1 MRDKIEKYISDT
13 MKGYGVSGSAIKNE
27 LANACCDEYNMQ
39 VEKGVAP
46 YEAYEAAVANVEEIV
61 KGMVKPGNRY
71 AFSLGMGI
79 LALVISVGE
88 MLASLLARNIY
99 FYEAE
104 MLVVCAGWIVIT
116 VLYAVVCRKSLRWYN
131 FVVLGVLLASWL
143 ASLFIIFPLFF
154 FNGPPGC
161 SQHFE
166 FIFPCVFERRWRR
179 DWFSPRHYETD
190 YWFYANFII
199 ALATFAAA
207 LVLYVNERAKIKLRG

>member
-61 KGMVKPGNRY
+61 KGMVQPGNRY

-179 DWFSPRHYETD
+179 DWFSLGRYETD

-199 ALATFAAA
+199 ALATFAAV

>member
-13 MKGYGVSGSAIKNE
+13 MKSYGVSGSAIKNE

-71 AFSLGMGI
+71 AFSFGMGV

-104 MLVVCAGWIVIT
+104 MLVVCAGWIVIA

-179 DWFSPRHYETD
+179 DWFSPGHCETD

-199 ALATFAAA
+199 ALATFAAV
-207 LVLYVNERAKIKLRG
+207 LVLYVNERAKIKLCG

>member
-13 MKGYGVSGSAIKNE
+13 MKSYGVSGSAIKNE

-71 AFSLGMGI
+71 AFSSGMGV

-104 MLVVCAGWIVIT
+104 MLVVCAGWIVIA

-131 FVVLGVLLASWL
+131 FVVL
-143 ASLFIIFPLFF
+143 
-154 FNGPPGC
+154 N
-161 SQHFE
+161 
-166 FIFPCVFERRWRR
+166 R
-179 DWFSPRHYETD
+179 
-190 YWFYANFII
+190 
-199 ALATFAAA
+199 
-207 LVLYVNERAKIKLRG
+207 K

>member
-13 MKGYGVSGSAIKNE
+13 MKSYGVSGSAIKNE

-71 AFSLGMGI
+71 AFSFGMGV

-104 MLVVCAGWIVIT
+104 MLVVCAGWIVIA

-179 DWFSPRHYETD
+179 DWFSTGHYETD

-199 ALATFAAA
+199 ALATFAAV

>member
-13 MKGYGVSGSAIKNE
+13 MKSYGVSGSAIKNE

-71 AFSLGMGI
+71 AFSFGMGV

-104 MLVVCAGWIVIT
+104 MLVVCAGWIVIA

-179 DWFSPRHYETD
+179 DWFSPEHYETD

-199 ALATFAAA
+199 ALATFAAV

>member
-71 AFSLGMGI
+71 AFSFGMGV

-104 MLVVCAGWIVIT
+104 MLVVCAGWIVIA

-179 DWFSPRHYETD
+179 DWFSPGHCETD

-199 ALATFAAA
+199 ALATFAAV

>member
-13 MKGYGVSGSAIKNE
+13 MKSYGVSGSAIKNE

-71 AFSLGMGI
+71 AFSFGMGV

-104 MLVVCAGWIVIT
+104 MLVVCAGWIVIA

-179 DWFSPRHYETD
+179 DWFSPEHYETD

-199 ALATFAAA
+199 ALATFAAV
-207 LVLYVNERAKIKLRG
+207 LVLYVNERAKMKLRG

>member
-13 MKGYGVSGSAIKNE
+13 MKSYGVSGSAIKNE

-71 AFSLGMGI
+71 AFSLGMGV

-179 DWFSPRHYETD
+179 DWFSLGHYETD

-199 ALATFAAA
+199 ALATFAAV

>member
-1 MRDKIEKYISDT
+1 MRDKIEKYITDS
-13 MKGYGVSGSAIKNE
+13 MKSYGVSGSAIKNE

-71 AFSLGMGI
+71 AFSFGMGV

-104 MLVVCAGWIVIT
+104 MLVVCAGWIVIA

-179 DWFSPRHYETD
+179 DWSSPGHYATD

-199 ALATFAAA
+199 ALATFAAV

>member
-13 MKGYGVSGSAIKNE
+13 MKSYGVSGSAIKNE

-71 AFSLGMGI
+71 AFSFGMGV

-104 MLVVCAGWIVIT
+104 MLVVCAGWIVIA

-179 DWFSPRHYETD
+179 DWFSPGHCETD

-199 ALATFAAA
+199 ALATFAAV

>member
-13 MKGYGVSGSAIKNE
+13 MKSYGVSGSAIKNE

-61 KGMVKPGNRY
+61 KGMVQPGNRY

-143 ASLFIIFPLFF
+143 TSLFIIFPLFL

-179 DWFSPRHYETD
+179 DWFSPGYYETD

-199 ALATFAAA
+199 ALATFAAV